1 MPVFRSHLFNLFQPT
16 KNDPEINSTSRLP
29 DPVWSNNVILYF
41 DLTELDSILL
51 TLDPIQTRSTDPV
64 NMSKSLTE
72 QDHSDSHTENNYSQP
87 DLAGNGETER
97 NLQPDQLDQSQPFK
111 ILSEQSCL
119 PLKQAYTYP
128 ELVNPESETANL
140 QPKPVIPQSN
150 LVFSHKKPANLH
162 PETAKPLPGPS
173 NPHSE
178 PSNSYLDQANLH
190 LKSANPR
197 PELADLQQKSAN
209 TYSEATDLHLKLAN
223 PHLYPVNLHS
233 EPSTSDLQLN
243 SANPHPKPANPQARL
258 VNPDSCNSHKRE
270 RKRPL
275 KLEDYRTDQDYIPT
289 KMKTSKQ
296 TSDSGNDHKGK

>member
-1 MPVFRSHLFNLFQPT
+1 MPVFRSYLFNLFQPT
-16 KNDPEINSTSRLP
+16 KNDPGINSTSQLP

-87 DLAGNGETER
+87 DLAGKSETER
-97 NLQPDQLDQSQPFK
+97 NLQPDQLDQSQPCQ

-119 PLKQAYTYP
+119 QLIQANPYP

-150 LVFSHKKPANLH
+150 PVFSHLKPANLH

-178 PSNSYLDQANLH
+178 PSNSYLGQANLH
-190 LKSANPR
+190 LKS
-197 PELADLQQKSAN
+197 
-209 TYSEATDLHLKLAN
+209 AN

-243 SANPHPKPANPQARL
+243 SANPHPKPVNPQARL
-258 VNPDSCNSHKRE
+258 VNPDSCKTHKRE